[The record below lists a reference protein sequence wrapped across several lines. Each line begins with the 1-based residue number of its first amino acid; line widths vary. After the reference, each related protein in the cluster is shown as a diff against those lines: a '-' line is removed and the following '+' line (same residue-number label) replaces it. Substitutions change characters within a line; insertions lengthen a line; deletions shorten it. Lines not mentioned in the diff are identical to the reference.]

1 MGCSINEN
9 SAFWQKHL
17 EQAFNSKADL
27 CCVKKCVYLNA
38 NASTDANADTDIEI
52 SKAYLRSLSVI
63 YDGSF

>member
-17 EQAFNSKADL
+17 EQTFNSKADL
-27 CCVKKCVYLNA
+27 CCVKKRACLNA